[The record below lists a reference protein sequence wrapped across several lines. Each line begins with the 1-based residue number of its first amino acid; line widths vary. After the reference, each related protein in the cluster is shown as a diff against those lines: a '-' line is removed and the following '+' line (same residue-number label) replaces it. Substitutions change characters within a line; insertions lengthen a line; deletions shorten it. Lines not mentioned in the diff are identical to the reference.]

1 MFLRFFEEG
10 LAQAS
15 YFVAC
20 ERTREGIVVDP
31 RRDVDAYVAAARRHG
46 IEIVAAIETH
56 VHADFV
62 SGARELAAIGARVYA
77 GPGAALGFPANEVR
91 DGERVALGDL
101 ALEFLHTPG
110 HTPEHVCLLVTGG
123 PDAPRLFTGDTL
135 FAGAVGRPDLLGPE
149 QMRMLA
155 GQLYDSLTGRILA
168 LDDAVEVHPGHGA
181 GSLCGAHIGAEP
193 HSTIGR
199 ERLTNS
205 MLRQSTR
212 DSFVS
217 AVLADLPDTPPYFS
231 RMKRINRE
239 GPTLLGLASRWH
251 GVAAI
256 DPGAAQ
262 GALEDGAILLDL
274 RTPEDFS
281 RIHPAGALNI
291 PFNEKVGYWA
301 GWVVPAG
308 ARIVLLTAD
317 EREATDAARQLLRVG
332 LDSVMG
338 YVDGG
343 ASAWEGARLPSV
355 NIARLTTREL
365 GEQLRHRPTVT
376 VVDVRTPAEFQSGH
390 IEGSINLPVGHLV
403 ERIDE
408 VPRDRALAT
417 ICESG
422 SRSSLAAS
430 ILARAGIRSVASVR
444 GGMAE
449 YRTSAAFSARGAN
462 RDR

>member
-1 MFLRFFEEG
+1 
-10 LAQAS
+10 
-15 YFVAC
+15 
-20 ERTREGIVVDP
+20 
-31 RRDVDAYVAAARRHG
+31 
-46 IEIVAAIETH
+46 
-56 VHADFV
+56 
-62 SGARELAAIGARVYA
+62 
-77 GPGAALGFPANEVR
+77 
-91 DGERVALGDL
+91 
-101 ALEFLHTPG
+101 
-110 HTPEHVCLLVTGG
+110 
-123 PDAPRLFTGDTL
+123 
-135 FAGAVGRPDLLGPE
+135 
-149 QMRMLA
+149 ML
-155 GQLYDSLTGRILA
+155 Q
-168 LDDAVEVHPGHGA
+168 
-181 GSLCGAHIGAEP
+181 
-193 HSTIGR
+193 
-199 ERLTNS
+199 
-205 MLRQSTR
+205 QSTR
-212 DSFVS
+212 DTFVS

-231 RMKRINRE
+231 RMKKINRD
-239 GPTLLGLASRWH
+239 GPTLLGLGSRWH

-262 GALEDGAILLDL
+262 GALEDGAILIDL

-291 PFNEKVGYWA
+291 PYSERVGYWA

-308 ARIVLLTAD
+308 ARIVLLAAD

-332 LDSVMG
+332 LESVIG

-355 NIARLTTREL
+355 HIARLTTREL
-365 GEQLRHRPTVT
+365 GERLQHRPTVT

-430 ILARAGIRSVASVR
+430 ILARAGITSVASVR

-449 YRTSAAFSARGAN
+449 YLTSAAFSQRGAN
-462 RDR
+462 SDR